1 MMGVIAEMKRRIPK
15 DPRLKKE
22 LDKIMAD
29 GFNEDEAV
37 DIMIN
42 AWLQG
47 MEARGKQEY
56 QRRMFYDGRFA

>member
-56 QRRMFYDGRFA
+56 QRRMFYD

>member
-1 MMGVIAEMKRRIPK
+1 MGVIAEMKRRIPK

-56 QRRMFYDGRFA
+56 QRRMFYD

>member
-47 MEARGKQEY
+47 MKARGKQEY
-56 QRRMFYDGRFA
+56 QRRMFYD